1 MHRRRITRGTTKTRG
16 IAKETPDRKELVALK
31 PSLPTP
37 AAMVVEARQPMRKKV
52 VKTNTGLYIAAF
64 FSF

>member
-1 MHRRRITRGTTKTRG
+1 MP
-16 IAKETPDRKELVALK
+16 ERKELVALK

-37 AAMVVEARQPMRKKV
+37 AAIVVEARQPMRKKV
-52 VKTNTGLYIAAF
+52 VKTKTGLYIATF

>member
-1 MHRRRITRGTTKTRG
+1 MP
-16 IAKETPDRKELVALK
+16 ERKELVALK

-37 AAMVVEARQPMRKKV
+37 AAMVVEPRQPMRKKV
-52 VKTNTGLYIAAF
+52 VNTKTGLYIATF